1 MRTDKVLVIAR
12 REYLSRIKTKGFWIG
27 TVLLPLLMLALTVL
41 PGLLLSKLKGTLRV
55 AVVDETG
62 RIGGPLAERL
72 PRVQPAAGDG
82 ERDRNPEASAIQV
95 ELVPAAD
102 DEAEQRAA
110 LDRRILAEE
119 IDAWVW
125 ISAEGL
131 ETRGERHH
139 GVVEYHGESVSN
151 FITQEILEDAI
162 SDVVRE
168 WRLTANGFDAAR
180 VAELSRGVSL
190 ETTRVSAAGS
200 QVQTGMAGFFFAY
213 FLFFLLYMVLMIYG
227 QQVMSGVLEEKTSRI
242 VEVIIATVRPLEL
255 MAGKLLGICLVA
267 LTQLGIW
274 LGTAFVL
281 TMPGLVAAAAMLPQV
296 SLPLVLHFLGF
307 FVLGFL
313 IYATYYAALGAA
325 FNDIK
330 EAQQAAS
337 SAAFLFVPVVLFM
350 FPTINDPDSLVATA
364 ASLFPPFTPLLMV
377 LRVAVKSPPAW
388 QLALGYVLSAAFVVF
403 MVWVCGKIYRTGILM
418 YGKKPTLRELV
429 RWVRYA

>member
-1 MRTDKVLVIAR
+1 
-12 REYLSRIKTKGFWIG
+12 
-27 TVLLPLLMLALTVL
+27 
-41 PGLLLSKLKGTLRV
+41 
-55 AVVDETG
+55 
-62 RIGGPLAERL
+62 
-72 PRVQPAAGDG
+72 
-82 ERDRNPEASAIQV
+82 
-95 ELVPAAD
+95 
-102 DEAEQRAA
+102 
-110 LDRRILAEE
+110 
-119 IDAWVW
+119 VW
-125 ISAEGL
+125 ISAAGL
-131 ETRGERHH
+131 DKRGDGHH
-139 GVVEYHGESVSN
+139 GEVEYHGESVSN

-190 ETTRVSAAGS
+190 RTTRVTASGS
-200 QVQTGMAGFFFAY
+200 QAQTGMAGFFFAY
-213 FLFFLLYMVLMIYG
+213 FLFFLLYVVLMIYG
-227 QQVMSGVLEEKTSRI
+227 QQVMTGVLEEKTSRI

-267 LTQLGIW
+267 LTQLAIW

-281 TMPGLVAAAAMLPQV
+281 TLPGLVAAAAVLPQV
-296 SLPLVLHFLGF
+296 SLSLVLHFLGF

-313 IYATYYAALGAA
+313 MYATYYAALGAA

-337 SAAFLFVPVVLFM
+337 SAAFLFVPVVIFM
-350 FPTINDPDSLVATA
+350 FPTINDPDGLLATA
-364 ASLFPPFTPLLMV
+364 ASLFPPFTPMLMV

-388 QLALGYVLSAAFVVF
+388 QLALGYALSAAFVVF

-418 YGKKPTLRELV
+418 YGKKPTLRELA

>member
-1 MRTDKVLVIAR
+1 MRTDKVLVIAK
-12 REYLSRIKTKGFWIG
+12 REYLSRVTTKGFWIG
-27 TVLLPLLMLALTVL
+27 TVLLPILMLALTVL
-41 PGLLLSKLKGTLRV
+41 PSLLLSKIKGTLRI

-62 RIGGPLAERL
+62 RIGAPLRSRLLKEPPAQEGPS
-72 PRVQPAAGDG
+72 
-82 ERDRNPEASAIQV
+82 RDRSPEASTIQV
-95 ELVPAAD
+95 ELVPRSGTV
-102 DEAEQRAA
+102 EEQRAV
-110 LDRRILAEE
+110 LDGRILAEE

-125 ISAEGL
+125 ISAAGL
-131 ETRGERHH
+131 EKRGDRHH
-139 GVVEYHGESVSN
+139 GEVEYHGESVSN

-190 ETTRVSAAGS
+190 ETSRVTASGS
-200 QVQTGMAGFFFAY
+200 QAQTGMAGFFFAY
-213 FLFFLLYMVLMIYG
+213 FLFFLLYVVLMIYG

-255 MAGKLLGICLVA
+255 MTGKLLGICLVA
-267 LTQLGIW
+267 LTQLTIW

-281 TMPGLVAAAAMLPQV
+281 TLPGLVAAAAILPQV
-296 SLPLVLHFLGF
+296 SLSLVLHFLGF

-313 IYATYYAALGAA
+313 MYATYYAALGAA

-350 FPTINDPDSLVATA
+350 FPTINDPDSPLATA
-364 ASLFPPFTPLLMV
+364 ASLFPPFTPMLMV

-388 QLALGYVLSAAFVVF
+388 QLALGYALSAVFVAF
-403 MVWVCGKIYRTGILM
+403 MIWVCGKIYRTGILM
-418 YGKKPTLRELV
+418 YGKKPTLRELA